1 LSLALSWAVY
11 SQNSYK
17 LDLLQL
23 LIHFNYNGRKV
34 KAMDSCFRIRVCSG
48 FTLIELMITVSIL
61 GILLGIGL
69 PSFVTFINNNKITAE
84 ANSLIYS
91 FHMAR
96 SEAIKRGT
104 DVQVSLAFI
113 NDRSW
118 PSGWK
123 VLADTNGK
131 HGYIDFRDILMQ
143 RDPPDNPKMVRYV
156 YFNARGALARLS
168 NKPFVVTLRP
178 ADCDNIA
185 SRIISIAPSGRVN
198 IEHGDCS

>member
-1 LSLALSWAVY
+1 
-11 SQNSYK
+11 
-17 LDLLQL
+17 
-23 LIHFNYNGRKV
+23 
-34 KAMDSCFRIRVCSG
+34 MDSCFRIRVCSG

-91 FHMAR
+91 LHMAR

-113 NDRSW
+113 NNRSW

-123 VLADTNGK
+123 VIADTNVN
-131 HGYIDFRDILMQ
+131 HGYTGRTHFGDILMQ
-143 RDPPDNPKMVRYV
+143 RDPPENAKMNRFIH
-156 YFNARGALARLS
+156 FNARGALTRSS
-168 NKPFVVTLRP
+168 NQPFVVTLKP

>member
-1 LSLALSWAVY
+1 
-11 SQNSYK
+11 
-17 LDLLQL
+17 
-23 LIHFNYNGRKV
+23 
-34 KAMDSCFRIRVCSG
+34 MDSCFRIRVCSG

-91 FHMAR
+91 LQMAR

-113 NDRSW
+113 NDWNSL
-118 PSGWK
+118 SGWK
-123 VLADTNGK
+123 VIADTNVN
-131 HGYIDFRDILMQ
+131 HGYTGNTHFDDILMQ
-143 RDPPDNPKMVRYV
+143 RDPPENAKMNRNI
-156 YFNARGALARLS
+156 YFNARGALTRS
-168 NKPFVVTLRP
+168 GNKPFVVTLKP

>member
-1 LSLALSWAVY
+1 
-11 SQNSYK
+11 
-17 LDLLQL
+17 
-23 LIHFNYNGRKV
+23 
-34 KAMDSCFRIRVCSG
+34 MDSCFRIRVCSG

-123 VLADTNGK
+123 VLADTNGND
-131 HGYIDFRDILMQ
+131 GYIHFEDILMQ
-143 RDPPDNPKMVRYV
+143 RDPHDNPKMVRYIH
-156 YFNARGALARLS
+156 FNARGALARLS
-168 NKPFVVTLRP
+168 NKPFVVTLKP
-178 ADCDNIA
+178 ADCANIP

-198 IEHGDCS
+198 IEHGVCI

>member
-1 LSLALSWAVY
+1 
-11 SQNSYK
+11 
-17 LDLLQL
+17 
-23 LIHFNYNGRKV
+23 
-34 KAMDSCFRIRVCSG
+34 MDSCFRIRVCSG

-123 VLADTNGK
+123 VIADTNVN
-131 HGYIDFRDILMQ
+131 HGYTGSTHFDDILMQ
-143 RDPPDNPKMVRYV
+143 RDPHDNLKRFRYV
-156 YFNARGALARLS
+156 HFNARGALARLS
-168 NKPFVVTLRP
+168 NKPFVVTLKP

>member
-1 LSLALSWAVY
+1 
-11 SQNSYK
+11 
-17 LDLLQL
+17 
-23 LIHFNYNGRKV
+23 
-34 KAMDSCFRIRVCSG
+34 MDSCFRIRVCSG

-91 FHMAR
+91 LHMAR

-104 DVQVSLAFI
+104 YVQVKLAFI
-113 NDRSW
+113 NDWNSL
-118 PSGWK
+118 SGWK
-123 VLADTNGK
+123 VIADTGGNY
-131 HGYIDFRDILMQ
+131 GYTHFDDILMQ
-143 RDPPDNPKMVRYV
+143 RDPHDNARGFSHIH
-156 YFNARGALARLS
+156 FNARGALTGSR
-168 NKPFVVTLRP
+168 NQPFVVTLKP

>member
-1 LSLALSWAVY
+1 
-11 SQNSYK
+11 
-17 LDLLQL
+17 
-23 LIHFNYNGRKV
+23 
-34 KAMDSCFRIRVCSG
+34 MDSCFRIRVCSG

-104 DVQVSLAFI
+104 NVQVKLAFI
-113 NDRSW
+113 NDWNSL
-118 PSGWK
+118 SGWK
-123 VLADTNGK
+123 VIADTNVN
-131 HGYIDFRDILMQ
+131 HGYTGNTHFDDILMQ
-143 RDPPDNPKMVRYV
+143 RDPPENAKMNRNIH
-156 YFNARGALARLS
+156 FNARGALTRS
-168 NKPFVVTLRP
+168 GNKPFVVTLKP

>member
-1 LSLALSWAVY
+1 
-11 SQNSYK
+11 
-17 LDLLQL
+17 
-23 LIHFNYNGRKV
+23 
-34 KAMDSCFRIRVCSG
+34 MDSCFRIRVCSG

-69 PSFVTFINNNKITAE
+69 PSFVTFINNNKITDE

-91 FHMAR
+91 LHMAR

-104 DVQVSLAFI
+104 DVQVALAFI
-113 NDRSW
+113 PDWDSL
-118 PSGWK
+118 SGWK
-123 VLADTNGK
+123 VIADTDGNNGYT
-131 HGYIDFRDILMQ
+131 HFDDILMQ
-143 RDPPDNPKMVRYV
+143 RDPFDNARRFSYI
-156 YFNARGALARLS
+156 YFNARGALTRFS
-168 NKPFVVTLRP
+168 NRPFVVTLEP